1 MATTPSQSAGIASD
15 MASAMAAEIGLSPA
29 PASIDSV
36 LLDELWQSTEA
47 ESCGLTQTEFS
58 GILLQR
64 IATQNEKQLP
74 SPALSTDQQA
84 AFLRTLKLPDLIL
97 AQACARGIERA
108 WERFLTLYQQPL
120 TRAAIAITGSETL
133 GHDLADA
140 LYAELYGLNTREG
153 SRRCPLDSYQ
163 GRGSLLG
170 WLRTTL
176 AQRHVDHH
184 RRSHRETSLEDHLQ
198 ISEPAAHDTEP
209 PPAQSTIIGK
219 AVAAAFA
226 QHPPEDRFLLTVY
239 YLDQRTLHQIGRL
252 LQVHEATV
260 SRKLHRLTK
269 DLRKQVAK
277 NLQSQGLSKRAA
289 EEALTT
295 DPRDLDLNIRKIL
308 QTTQS
313 DAFPDQASPDLAF
326 PDQAFPD
333 QAFPEKPGQ

>member
-1 MATTPSQSAGIASD
+1 
-15 MASAMAAEIGLSPA
+15 MASVLAADIGLIPA
-29 PASIDSV
+29 PASIDPV
-36 LLDELWQSTEA
+36 FLDELWQSTEA

-58 GILLQR
+58 GILLQL

-84 AFLRTLKLPDLIL
+84 AFLRALKLPDLLL

-108 WERFLTLYQQPL
+108 WERFITLYRQPL
-120 TRAAIAITGSETL
+120 TRAAIAITGSEIL
-133 GHDLADA
+133 GRDLADA

-198 ISEPAAHDTEP
+198 TSEPAAHDTEP
-209 PPAQSTIIGK
+209 PPAAQPTIIGK

-226 QHPPEDRFLLTVY
+226 QHPPEDRFLLTAY

-260 SRKLHRLTK
+260 SRKLHRITK
-269 DLRKQVAK
+269 DLRKQVTK

-295 DPRDLDLNIRKIL
+295 DPRDVDLNIRKIL

-313 DAFPDQASPDLAF
+313 DP
-326 PDQAFPD
+326 FPD